1 MGFMNLDQQ
10 ELQNLGFMGDLTGA
24 IGGAADLTGAVWSAV
39 DEKDYDK
46 HGKGIVG
53 GISTGAKGVG
63 AMDKQYGIGKKT
75 GMDDFMG
82 DMGFMNLDEQE
93 LQNLGLLGGVTG
105 AVKGGADLTGAVWG
119 AADKKS
125 YDKHG
130 KGIVGGISKGAGIAG
145 DIGFINLE
153 QQGLQNLNGASHA
166 IIATPE

>member
-1 MGFMNLDQQ
+1 
-10 ELQNLGFMGDLTGA
+10 MGDLTGA
-24 IGGAADLTGAVWSAV
+24 VGGA
-39 DEKDYDK
+39 
-46 HGKGIVG
+46 
-53 GISTGAKGVG
+53 
-63 AMDKQYGIGKKT
+63 
-75 GMDDFMG
+75 
-82 DMGFMNLDEQE
+82 
-93 LQNLGLLGGVTG
+93 
-105 AVKGGADLTGAVWG
+105 ADLTGAVWG